1 MGQRN
6 VKILFDAGVK
16 IAFGTDSGALPTRI
30 PGFAEHRE
38 LQLLVQSG
46 LSPMDALV
54 CATKTNAKVLGAT
67 DRGTLETGKLAD
79 FIVLNGDPLA
89 DIRNTT
95 RIDAVYHNG
104 NRIR

>member
-1 MGQRN
+1 
-6 VKILFDAGVK
+6 
-16 IAFGTDSGALPTRI
+16 
-30 PGFAEHRE
+30 
-38 LQLLVQSG
+38 
-46 LSPMDALV
+46 MDALV